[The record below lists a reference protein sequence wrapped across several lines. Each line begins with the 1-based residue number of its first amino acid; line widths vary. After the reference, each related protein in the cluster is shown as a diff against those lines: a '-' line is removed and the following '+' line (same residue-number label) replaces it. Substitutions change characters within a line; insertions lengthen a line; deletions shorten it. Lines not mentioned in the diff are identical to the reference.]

1 MMDLATIHLP
11 RCPSTITMAPS
22 TLLSLSELESPVIG
36 SLFVQ
41 PITKKTNVKKRK
53 KGTMVSLGFPEEDVM
68 I

>member
-22 TLLSLSELESPVIG
+22 TLLSLSGLESPVIG

-41 PITKKTNVKKRK
+41 PIKKKTDVKKKRK
-53 KGTMVSLGFPEEDVM
+53 KAPWFL
-68 I
+68 